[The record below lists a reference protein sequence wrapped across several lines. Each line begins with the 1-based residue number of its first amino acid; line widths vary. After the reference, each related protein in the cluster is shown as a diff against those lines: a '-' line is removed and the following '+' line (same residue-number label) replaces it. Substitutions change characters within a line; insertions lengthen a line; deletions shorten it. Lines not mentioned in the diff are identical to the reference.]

1 MSFFEALM
9 LICFGSAWP
18 FSIYKSLK
26 SRRLD
31 GKSPLFLCIILV
43 GYVSGII
50 HKIFYSFDQVIYL
63 YVLNA
68 LLVALDL
75 GIYFWIK
82 GKRGYP
88 DLI

>member
-50 HKIFYSFDQVIYL
+50 HKIFYSFDRVIYL

-82 GKRGYP
+82 GKGSP
-88 DLI
+88 

>member
-18 FSIYKSLK
+18 FSIYKALK
-26 SRRLD
+26 SRRID
-31 GKSPLFLCIILV
+31 GKSPLFLFIVLV

-50 HKIFYSFDQVIYL
+50 HKVFYSFDSLIYL

-68 LLVALDL
+68 LMVALDL

-82 GKRGYP
+82 WKSGSP
-88 DLI
+88 A